1 MTAID
6 LLKASARDLQQRV
19 DAHQRLIDAAIEKDA
34 AVRQALDACPLS
46 DCPHRHEL
54 KGILLEAIYI
64 LEETRKAFKSK
75 QLEALRKKMIR
86 ALAECV

>member
-1 MTAID
+1 MTTID
-6 LLKASARDLQQRV
+6 ILKTSARELRERADE
-19 DAHQRLIDAAIEKDA
+19 HQRLIAAAMEEKDI
-34 AVRQALDACPLS
+34 RQALDSCHLA

-54 KGILLEAIYI
+54 KSILLEAISV

-86 ALAECV
+86 VLAQGA

>member
-1 MTAID
+1 MTTID
-6 LLKASARDLQQRV
+6 ILKASARELQQRA
-19 DAHQRLIDAAIEKDA
+19 DEHRKLIAAAIEENDI
-34 AVRQALDACPLS
+34 RQALDSCHLL

-54 KGILLEAIYI
+54 KGILLEAISV

-86 ALAECV
+86 VLAEGA